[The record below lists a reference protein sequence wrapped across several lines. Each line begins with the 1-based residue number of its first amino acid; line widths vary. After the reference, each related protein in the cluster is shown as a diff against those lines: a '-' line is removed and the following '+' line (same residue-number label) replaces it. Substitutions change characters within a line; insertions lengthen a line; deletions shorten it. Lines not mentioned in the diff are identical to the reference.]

1 MGGKSYVA
9 SVWLVSSCIR
19 FPDVRAIVAR
29 KTLKSLKES
38 TWNTIRMIIKS
49 WGLIED
55 VNYHINSVAGTLRFW
70 NDSVILMLDLADLP
84 SDPNFERFGSME
96 ATIAACDEVSE
107 VSQKAIEVLF
117 SRLRWKTHET
127 FKVSKMLLTTN
138 PTTNWVRSR
147 FVQDENGDKV
157 TTREGEFYVPFSVF
171 DNPDIAFRQT
181 YEAALNKISD
191 QATKERLL
199 YGNWDF
205 VEANDMALYNQFDGA
220 KHLITGLREKV
231 YDPTKPLIVVW
242 DFNVAPYM
250 STLLVQ
256 TDYDKKKVY
265 ILEEILGKAEDKEN
279 NTPSLARKIKKKMYR
294 QKHIGG
300 LDITGDPAGLQR
312 STTNEDGI
320 NNYTIINETLGKGI
334 LRPKVK
340 LLKKQPPQAP
350 RCEFVN
356 EVFKGYN
363 GWEIMIDLRCRKLT
377 QDLIYQLKNEDG
389 TKGKPKV
396 TDSKTGVKYE
406 KYGHLS
412 DCLDYLLC
420 YYLRDAWYKFKSGDD
435 SGSILS
441 TATINEGFNY

>member
-1 MGGKSYVA
+1 MSEFSNY
-9 SVWLVSSCIR
+9 
-19 FPDVRAIVAR
+19 AI
-29 KTLKSLKES
+29 
-38 TWNTIRMIIKS
+38 NNI
-49 WGLIED
+49 
-55 VNYHINSVAGTLRFW
+55 YGTLEFY
-70 NDSVILMLDLADLP
+70 NGSVIIMKDLAESP
-84 SDPNFERFGSME
+84 SDPDFNSLGSSE
-96 ATIAACDEVSE
+96 YTIAFVDEVSE
-107 VSQKAIEVLF
+107 IGSKAIEVLS
-117 SRLRWKTHET
+117 SRLRWKIHET
-127 FKVSKMLLTTN
+127 FKVPKLLMTTN
-138 PTTNWVRSR
+138 PCLGWVRDR
-147 FVQDENGDKV
+147 FVLDENLEPV
-157 TTREGEFYVPFSVF
+157 VPAQYHRYVPFSVY
-171 DNPDIAFRQT
+171 DNPDAAFRQI
-181 YEAALNKISD
+181 YEASLNKIKD
-191 QATKERLL
+191 PATKARLL
-199 YGNWDF
+199 YGNWCF
-205 VEANDMALYNQFDGA
+205 VKSNDVAAYKSFNGD
-220 KHLITGLREKV
+220 KHLVSGLKEKV

-256 TDYDKKKVY
+256 IDYDKKKVY
-265 ILEEILGKAEDKEN
+265 IIEEMLGKAEDKEN

-312 STTNEDGI
+312 STTNEDGV

-334 LRPKVK
+334 LRPKIK

-441 TATINEGFNY
+441 TATISEGFNY